1 MQPFKIT
8 YKILDYT
15 LDPPPVMLFDKE
27 EHVAIN
33 MRTALYGIL
42 PKEYVFDI
50 RVGDYVYSVEKERI
64 HTIQYQV
71 SSVLREMLGFK
82 ETYIPSKERLEN
94 MGLPILDKN
103 ELYSSIHLYYVYVSD
118 SPIWDFFFTK
128 DSDVVKV
135 FPRFTQGVRGGSD
148 FVPLLPPWT
157 VDQSQPINQ
166 PPVLCSKKQI
176 VTELYKLYLN
186 MVQDAKKMYPEEFK
200 DEEYME
206 EAYEEWKEE
215 MKQYKAAIEQL

>member
-27 EHVAIN
+27 EHVAIS
-33 MRTALYGIL
+33 MFTALYGIL

-50 RVGDYVYSVEKERI
+50 RVGDYVYHVGKERI
-64 HTIQYQV
+64 HTIQYQITE
-71 SSVLREMLGFK
+71 VLKELLGFK
-82 ETYIPSKERLEN
+82 KTYSPSEDRLK
-94 MGLPILDKN
+94 GL
-103 ELYSSIHLYYVYVSD
+103 ELPLLEEEEFHSSISLFYLYTID
-118 SPIWDFFFTK
+118 CPTWEFFFK
-128 DSDVVKV
+128 KESDIVKV
-135 FPRFTQGVRGGSD
+135 FPRYSQGFDGGGER
-148 FVPLLPPWT
+148 VPLLPPWT

-200 DEEYME
+200 EEEYME